1 MKTAILAGSY
11 DPITNGHLDI
21 IHRSALLFDKV
32 VVVVVF
38 NTAKHSLFTVEERM
52 ELIRTVTADI
62 PGIGVSCWDKLLVD
76 FAVQYK
82 NPVIVRGLR
91 SISDFEYEFQME
103 MFNKHLNADVETV
116 FLASSEKYTYLSSS
130 AVKELAYY
138 GSDLSEYVPEAI
150 REIVA
155 ERGLGPNQ

>member
-1 MKTAILAGSY
+1 MKTAICAGSY

-21 IHRSALLFDKV
+21 IHRAAALFDKV
-32 VVVVVF
+32 VIVVVF
-38 NTAKHSLFTVEERM
+38 NTAKRSLFTVEERM

-62 PGIGVSCWDKLLVD
+62 PHVEISCWDRLLVD
-76 FAVQYK
+76 FAVKYE

-103 MFNKHLNADVETV
+103 MFNKHLRSEVETI
-116 FLASSEKYTYLSSS
+116 FLASSEQYTYLSSS

-138 GSDLSEYVPEAI
+138 GSDLTRYVPAGI
-150 REIVA
+150 CQIVA
-155 ERGLGPNQ
+155 ERGLGPQ

>member
-21 IHRSALLFDKV
+21 IHRAAKLFDKV

-52 ELIRTVTADI
+52 ELIRTVTTDI
-62 PGIGVSCWDKLLVD
+62 PGIEISCWDKLLVD
-76 FAVQYK
+76 FAVQYEE
-82 NPVIVRGLR
+82 PVIVRGLR

-103 MFNKHLNADVETV
+103 MFNKHLNADVETI

-138 GSDLSEYVPEAI
+138 GSDLSEYVPDTI

-155 ERGLGPNQ
+155 VRGLGPNQ

>member
-62 PGIGVSCWDKLLVD
+62 PGIEVSCWDKLLVD
-76 FAVQYK
+76 FAVQYE

-103 MFNKHLNADVETV
+103 MFNKHLNSDVETV

>member
-21 IHRSALLFDKV
+21 IHRAAKLFDKV

-52 ELIRTVTADI
+52 ELIRTVTTDI
-62 PGIGVSCWDKLLVD
+62 PDIEISCWDKLLVD
-76 FAVQYK
+76 FAVKYEE
-82 NPVIVRGLR
+82 PVIVRGLR

-103 MFNKHLNADVETV
+103 MFNKHLNAEVETI

-138 GSDLSEYVPEAI
+138 GSDLSEYVPDAI

-155 ERGLGPNQ
+155 VRGLGSEQ

>member
-21 IHRSALLFDKV
+21 IHRAAKLFDKV

-52 ELIRTVTADI
+52 ELIRTVTTDI
-62 PGIGVSCWDKLLVD
+62 PGVEISCWDKLLVD
-76 FAVQYK
+76 FAVKYE

-91 SISDFEYEFQME
+91 SITDFEYEFQME
-103 MFNKHLNADVETV
+103 MFNKHLRRDVETV

-138 GSDLSEYVPEAI
+138 GSDLSEYVPAPI
-150 REIVA
+150 RQIVA

>member
-21 IHRSALLFDKV
+21 IHRSAELFDKV

-52 ELIRTVTADI
+52 ELIRMVTADI
-62 PGIGVSCWDKLLVD
+62 PDIEISCWDKLLVD
-76 FAVQYK
+76 FAGKYE
-82 NPVIVRGLR
+82 NPVVVRGLR
-91 SISDFEYEFQME
+91 SITDFEYEFQME
-103 MFNKHLNADVETV
+103 MFNKHLDPAVETI

-138 GSDLSEYVPEAI
+138 GSDLTEYVPGPI

-155 ERGLGPNQ
+155 KRGLGPNP

>member
-21 IHRSALLFDKV
+21 IHRAAKLFDKV

-52 ELIRTVTADI
+52 ELIRTVTTDI
-62 PGIGVSCWDKLLVD
+62 PGIEISCWDKLLVD
-76 FAVQYK
+76 FAVQYEE
-82 NPVIVRGLR
+82 PVIVRGLR

-103 MFNKHLNADVETV
+103 MFNKHLNAEVETV

-138 GSDLSEYVPEAI
+138 GSDLSEYVPAAI

-155 ERGLGPNQ
+155 VRGLGPNQ

>member
-21 IHRSALLFDKV
+21 IHRAAKLFDKV

-52 ELIRTVTADI
+52 ELIRTVTTDI
-62 PGIGVSCWDKLLVD
+62 PGIEISCWDKLLVD
-76 FAVQYK
+76 FAVQYEE
-82 NPVIVRGLR
+82 PVIVRGLR

-103 MFNKHLNADVETV
+103 MFNKHLNADVETI

-138 GSDLSEYVPEAI
+138 GSDLSEYVPAAI

-155 ERGLGPNQ
+155 VRGLGPNQ